1 MYFLILALLFTPPP
15 NNDVIYRTSGVTIE
29 GRITKYADG
38 KFTII
43 TSSGGVR
50 TIASSL
56 IDRVEFSNK
65 KSVEV
70 NGNGP
75 DKPRLMKT
83 EPEES
88 KPLNEGSEILSV
100 GDTYQGDGFAITL
113 TSAAIQNSRVK
124 DMFDQ
129 IKIGVN
135 PDLALNFKFRNTDDR
150 KILRY
155 QRENQF
161 LAGHYRLVDD
171 VGNTMRGINYGFGNT
186 PIGSIKD
193 GLDIDPGKY
202 ARHKEL
208 FKVPPPK
215 TEYLILTI
223 DQSCLYGE
231 GEIKFKIPI
240 SSIKGWK

>member
-29 GRITKYADG
+29 GRITKYANG

-70 NGNGP
+70 NGNDP
-75 DKPRLMKT
+75 DKPRLMKA

-88 KPLNEGSEILSV
+88 EPLNEGPQILSV
-100 GDTYQGDGFAITL
+100 GDTYQGDGFEITL
-113 TSAAIQNSRVK
+113 AYAEIQNSRVK
-124 DMFDQ
+124 DMFG
-129 IKIGVN
+129 KIQRGLD
-135 PDLALNFKFRNTDDR
+135 PDLAINMKFRNTDDR

-155 QRENQF
+155 KRENQF

-171 VGNTMRGINYGFGNT
+171 VGNTIRGINYGFGNT
-186 PIGSIKD
+186 PIGSNQD

-202 ARHKEL
+202 ARHREL
-208 FKVPPPK
+208 FKVPLPK
-215 TEYLILTI
+215 TEYLILTV

-231 GEIKFKIPI
+231 GEIKFKIPV
-240 SSIKGWK
+240 SSI